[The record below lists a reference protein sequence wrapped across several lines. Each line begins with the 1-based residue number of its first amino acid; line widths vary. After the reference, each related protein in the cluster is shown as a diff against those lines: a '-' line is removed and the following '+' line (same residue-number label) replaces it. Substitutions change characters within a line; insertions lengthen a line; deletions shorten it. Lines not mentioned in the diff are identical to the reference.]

1 MADLKEIE
9 REAAAER
16 QELAK
21 SLDALT
27 NALAPQN
34 LKTHAAT
41 MVETYGNDVA
51 RQAWDAAKKNPA
63 GFVMVGAGLGLL
75 LAGTGARTSA
85 PDVETAQTVRP
96 PQPHDALYGFD
107 ERVAAADQA
116 MTAQKGSTM
125 SKSPSAK
132 WMRDR
137 IEDGLDKLP
146 PKARLRVR
154 EARQAAVNAQ
164 EKVEDQARRAA
175 RKSSAAM
182 QSQPLAVGAV
192 ALGIGALIGALL
204 PSSRREDEL
213 MGEQRDRFMSRAQGV
228 LREEMDKLHAQAKT
242 RINAPAGETPETVRP
257 VPARH

>member
-1 MADLKEIE
+1 MADLKAIE

-21 SLDALT
+21 SLDLLTQALG
-27 NALAPQN
+27 PQN
-34 LKTHAAT
+34 IKDQASV
-41 MVETYGNDVA
+41 MIETYGTDVV

-75 LAGTGARTSA
+75 LAGTGARTTSTSPGPA
-85 PDVETAQTVRP
+85 PRI

-107 ERVAAADQA
+107 ERVAAADAQLS
-116 MTAQKGSTM
+116 AQKGSTM
-125 SKSPSAK
+125 SSSPSAK
-132 WMRDR
+132 WLRDR
-137 IEDGLDKLP
+137 IEDGLDALP
-146 PKARLRVR
+146 PKARMRVR

-164 EKVEDQARRAA
+164 EQIEDHARKAA
-175 RKSSAAM
+175 RKSSATI

-213 MGEQRDRFMSRAQGV
+213 MGEQRDRVMARAQSI
-228 LREEMDKLHAQAKT
+228 LREETDRLHSVAKDKLQSVASGQ
-242 RINAPAGETPETVRP
+242 N
-257 VPARH
+257 